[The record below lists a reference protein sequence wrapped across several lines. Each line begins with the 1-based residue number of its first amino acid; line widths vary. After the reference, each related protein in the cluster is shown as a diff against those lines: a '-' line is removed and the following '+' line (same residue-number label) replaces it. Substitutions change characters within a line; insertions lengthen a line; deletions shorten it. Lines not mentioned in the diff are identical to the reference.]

1 MSNYQEMNTI
11 LAHEGYLVE
20 ALEQM
25 GYKPEVH
32 KNGAALVGYRGDE
45 RPEQAHIII
54 RRRQLDSASND
65 IGFVRDTS
73 GQYRA
78 VVSDYDRGIGFDQ
91 AWLGRVSQA
100 YKERQTMAVA
110 KARGY
115 VFQGRS
121 VIDTPQGAKV
131 QLRFAVR

>member
-1 MSNYQEMNTI
+1 MSNYQEMTTI

-100 YKERQTMAVA
+100 YKECQTMAVA

>member
-1 MSNYQEMNTI
+1 MSNYQEMSTI

-45 RPEQAHIII
+45 RPEKAHIII

-65 IGFVRDTS
+65 IGFVRDTG

>member
-1 MSNYQEMNTI
+1 MSNYQEMSTI

-45 RPEQAHIII
+45 RPEKAHIII

>member
-1 MSNYQEMNTI
+1 MSKYDEMITI
-11 LAHEGYLVE
+11 LTHEGYLVE

-32 KNGAALVGYRGDE
+32 KNGAALCGYRGDE
-45 RPEQAHIII
+45 RPERAHIII

-78 VVSDYDRGIGFDQ
+78 VVSDYDRGIGFDR

>member
-1 MSNYQEMNTI
+1 MSKYEEMSTV

-32 KNGAALVGYRGDE
+32 KKGAALYGYRGDE

-91 AWLGRVSQA
+91 AWLERVSQA

-121 VIDTPQGAKV
+121 VIDTPQGSKV